1 MQAAKEPMCGVWE
14 TPQEEK
20 YQNTSHKQVPLAA
33 TAPTST
39 GMHLPISITNTKL
52 SIRTCTH
59 TPYLGFL
66 CPFAELLLKEA
77 FRKAAQKALQ
87 GSTKSLCEIYL
98 D

>member
-20 YQNTSHKQVPLAA
+20 YQNTSHKQLPLAA

-39 GMHLPISITNTKL
+39 GMHLPISVTNTKL
-52 SIRTCTH
+52 SIHTH
-59 TPYLGFL
+59 TPYHGFL
-66 CPFAELLLKEA
+66 FPFAELSLKEA